1 MKAVKI
7 SERREEEV
15 GERKEEGGREG
26 RKGRRKKEGGR
37 EGKGGGRR
45 EGSKG
50 RKKREEEEVYVNDSF
65 VCDTL
70 TGMLFGLG

>member
-15 GERKEEGGREG
+15 GRGRREEGE
-26 RKGRRKKEGGR
+26 R

-45 EGSKG
+45 REGGKKG
-50 RKKREEEEVYVNDSF
+50 RRKRERGKERKEEVYVNDSF